1 MIFYK
6 NIRSSSIGVF
16 HRKIGWFSGR
26 KSGDLLW
33 KEQVIFYNRIR
44 WSTLGR
50 SYKREKDKTNFCRRN
65 LLNQIED
72 YLIENQEIFIE
83 RSRDR
88 KFRDLDFALESLQVF
103 CTKFQVFLIENL
115 IYLEKQHSI
124 VFPGKFFPYLFQE
137 KWNTCPEFVTKQVL
151 YQDDFITLFIHKLRY
166 LSHKSF

>member
-16 HRKIGWFSGR
+16 HRKIGWFSRR

-103 CTKFQVFLIENL
+103 RTKFQVNFLI
-115 IYLEKQHSI
+115 ISFKQ
-124 VFPGKFFPYLFQE
+124 
-137 KWNTCPEFVTKQVL
+137 KWNACPEFVTKQVL
-151 YQDDFITLFIHKLRY
+151 YQDDFITLFMHKLRNLAY
-166 LSHKSF
+166 KSF